1 MTLRRAT
8 GTPSRRE
15 TLVGLVG
22 LGGAA
27 VLGARS
33 RPALAQSGGASAKPL
48 EYYSDYFSFVGRDAK
63 GHVYLAHD
71 NNRGRDGDT
80 YQANHFIAMYDDAT
94 GWVDVKGNT
103 LYPNTGNVLEA
114 IPESDFFAFRG
125 RPASGVVMTGKATA
139 MRMTVEPLSQVQRRQ
154 NADGVFWI
162 GAAPAV
168 LEWSG
173 RRIPGR
179 VIFEYLQRTN
189 FNYITS
195 NIARSW
201 QNFNGLYLLTEDGH
215 DFYMHSHERTSGS
228 DLTGRLVG
236 IATWGE
242 AAPVSKLDFRIV
254 ETAAVPY
261 RSYRWPI
268 AWRVGFEHAG
278 RADDLELFT
287 AERQLRAD
295 WTTGGFAM
303 AVANG
308 SFGLR
313 TAPAG

>member
-1 MTLRRAT
+1 MA
-8 GTPSRRE
+8 S
-15 TLVGLVG
+15 
-22 LGGAA
+22 
-27 VLGARS
+27 
-33 RPALAQSGGASAKPL
+33 SG
-48 EYYSDYFSFVGRDAK
+48 
-63 GHVYLAHD
+63 
-71 NNRGRDGDT
+71 
-80 YQANHFIAMYDDAT
+80 
-94 GWVDVKGNT
+94 
-103 LYPNTGNVLEA
+103 
-114 IPESDFFAFRG
+114 
-125 RPASGVVMTGKATA
+125 SGPRLPCSIK
-139 MRMTVEPLSQVQRRQ
+139 
-154 NADGVFWI
+154 D
-162 GAAPAV
+162 
-168 LEWSG
+168 G

-278 RADDLELFT
+278 RAYGLELFT

-308 SFGLR
+308 VIRAQDGSSRVKVTGWAELLI
-313 TAPAG
+313 